1 MMKIIF
7 VKLKMIFSQCYQK
20 YVSRLLG
27 ITASGE
33 HCILATKS
41 DESTAQNGKYGLI
54 LCNTIGTPVDSKFC
68 CKRAF
73 HFTNNNNNFD

>member
-1 MMKIIF
+1 M
-7 VKLKMIFSQCYQK
+7 VKMIFDELKIFFLQCYQK

-27 ITASGE
+27 ITAAGE

-68 CKRAF
+68 CKRVC
-73 HFTNNNNNFD
+73 HFTNNNFD